1 MKIARLLIL
10 LVFLLAGLV
19 IGSLNSQQIVINFG
33 VAGINTT
40 SGIAIIVSLFAGVV
54 IGAALVLATLVI
66 PLYAKLRRANKAA
79 IAAAA
84 PVVVP
89 VPTYTPPVDGR

>member
-10 LVFLLAGLV
+10 LLFLLAGLV

-33 VAGINTT
+33 FTGINTT
-40 SGIAIIVSLFAGVV
+40 SGIAIIVALFAGVV

-79 IAAAA
+79 IAASAPAA
-84 PVVVP
+84 AP
-89 VPTYTPPVDGR
+89 VPTYTQPVDGR